1 MRYAES
7 YTTFLKYCASR
18 FNQPIEKLIPAF
30 QQNTIEDKFLKLY
43 HSSNRELSSESYYEL
58 LEVAKS
64 GIRTRKKSDD
74 TSDNT
79 IYLRLSIMIELLMEI
94 LHCSYSYAYMIITKS
109 ETYYYLVQDDYAT
122 TYDSPQAN
130 LDSIGEELRQQ
141 GDTLG
146 SKITAENI
154 IKAMQSIRD
163 RNLRKAKSKERER
176 TE

>member
-1 MRYAES
+1 MNIVVITHYQSSYIVYEILFLKQYRMIIFLCIFAHPPCYNNLTIKNHHQERSLFPMRYAES

-79 IYLRLSIMIELLMEI
+79 IYLRLSIMIELL
-94 LHCSYSYAYMIITKS
+94 
-109 ETYYYLVQDDYAT
+109 
-122 TYDSPQAN
+122 
-130 LDSIGEELRQQ
+130 
-141 GDTLG
+141 
-146 SKITAENI
+146 
-154 IKAMQSIRD
+154 
-163 RNLRKAKSKERER
+163 
-176 TE
+176 